1 MPRSLQ
7 SYAFD
12 KIYHN
17 LTEVELGISGRCN
30 AGCVD
35 CERWTIVNQTDL
47 YINKNNPALNKII
60 DRETIRNVFSK
71 IKKLKNVLFI
81 GTTGD
86 PLSHPELD
94 LICQDI
100 IEMYP
105 TVSIRM
111 HTNGSLGKQSVW
123 QNLAGMKNVYVEFAI
138 DGLEDT
144 NHIYRRNVKWETVM
158 KNTEFFIQSGGKAEW
173 KYVAFPHNR
182 HQIPRARKL
191 SEHMGFERF
200 NLVSRHSPT
209 EWMDDLILKQS
220 TNKLPKNFYQES
232 TKNYVEYEKKLEDN
246 FKKFVDSNG
255 TIEPECASNFRFD
268 HDPTK
273 NVQKNT
279 PTKIFI
285 EADGTVW
292 PCCFVAVLD
301 FYSNDVIGSYWQD
314 KKKFF
319 TDKYGD
325 NFNNIFHVSLEK
337 ILKTELFP
345 PHITRGFNDLKN
357 SSSRDIMPACIIN
370 CGKCKFYDPVG
381 SETDH
386 STEFFMHRN

>member
-7 SYAFD
+7 SYAID
-12 KIYHN
+12 KSCEQ
-17 LTEVELGISGRCN
+17 LTEVEIGISGRCN

-47 YINKNNPALNKII
+47 YVNKNNPALNKII
-60 DRETIRNVFSK
+60 DRETAKQLFQK
-71 IKKLKNVLFI
+71 IKRLKNVLFI

-100 IEMYP
+100 IDMYP
-105 TVSIRM
+105 KVRIQM
-111 HTNGSLGKQSVW
+111 HTNGSLGKENVW
-123 QNLAGMKNVYVEFAI
+123 KNLAGMNNVHIEFAI

-144 NHIYRRNVKWETVM
+144 NHIYRRNVKWDSVMRNAKLFIET
-158 KNTEFFIQSGGKAEW
+158 GGNAEW
-173 KYVAFPHNR
+173 KFVAFPHNR
-182 HQIPRARKL
+182 HQILRARKMSKDL
-191 SEHMGFERF
+191 GFQNF

-209 EWMDDLILKQS
+209 VWMDNLILRQS
-220 TNKLPKNFYQES
+220 KNKIPTSFYEGTTKKYVDYKEELEKNLQ
-232 TKNYVEYEKKLEDN
+232 
-246 FKKFVDSNG
+246 KFIQSNG
-255 TIEPECASNFRFD
+255 MIEPECASNYRTQN
-268 HDPTK
+268 DPAK
-273 NVQKNT
+273 VKQKNT

-292 PCCFVAVLD
+292 PCCFIAVLD
-301 FYSNDVIGSYWQD
+301 FYSNDIIGSHWQD
-314 KKKFF
+314 KKQFF
-319 TDKYGD
+319 LNKYGE
-325 NFNNIFHVSLEK
+325 NFNNLFYHPLEN

-345 PHITRGFNDLKN
+345 PYITNKFTDLKN
-357 SSSRDIMPACIIN
+357 ATIDDVMPACIIN

-386 STEFFMHRN
+386 SLEFFMHRN